1 MIGLVLCGGQS
12 SRMGTDKGLMGSPQP
27 WVLRAMQQLH
37 HVQLETLVSINAAQQ
52 ETYPA
57 VVAAEILIPDNHAIA
72 VKGPMLGI
80 LSCFEQKN
88 SDILVL
94 ACDMP
99 FVSTTVLEILLA
111 NYHQNPNYDAY
122 LFEKDNNIEP
132 LCGIY
137 TSKGLKK
144 IQDLLALN
152 NFSMKFF
159 LSKLNVHTSLI
170 TEEFYK
176 NFVNVNKISSRK

>member
-37 HVQLETLVSINAAQQ
+37 HIELETLVSINAAQQ
-52 ETYPA
+52 KTYSDIIKT
-57 VVAAEILIPDNHAIA
+57 EILLQDSDTIS

-80 LSCFEQKN
+80 LSCFEKTN
-88 SDILVL
+88 NDILVL

-99 FVSTTVLEILLA
+99 FISNAVLEILFA
-111 NYHQNPNYDAY
+111 AYRKNPDFDVY
-122 LFEKDNNIEP
+122 LFEKEGHLEP

-137 TSKGLKK
+137 TSKGLSK
-144 IQDLLALN
+144 IQDLLPSSN
-152 NFSMKFF
+152 CSMKFF
-159 LSKLNVHTSLI
+159 LSKLNTRTLPI
-170 TEEFYK
+170 AEEFYVD
-176 NFVNVNKISSRK
+176 FTNVNSK